1 MGIVYVNDI
10 YIRYDGVVRKY
21 NKCEQMTWIVRWNE
35 DTVVDREPTEV
46 HKNELMNNLK
56 TQMKR
61 LDSLDEP
68 IFTIYFSLKTPIT
81 KKQIARILPKTFV
94 KIFANAFNVQF
105 FLRDFK
111 NNKFCMQFR
120 RAKRLSKV
128 TKY

>member
-21 NKCEQMTWIVRWNE
+21 NKWERMTWIVRWNE
-35 DTVVDREPTEV
+35 NTVVDREPTEV

-68 IFTIYFSLKTPIT
+68 IFTIYFSLKTPHH
-81 KKQIARILPKTFV
+81 KKADCTN
-94 KIFANAFNVQF
+94 FA
-105 FLRDFK
+105 K
-111 NNKFCMQFR
+111 NFYQNFC
-120 RAKRLSKV
+120 KCL
-128 TKY
+128 